1 MSKSLKGLLVLALA
15 GAAANSAMAADGQ
28 ISFTGKVIASACTV
42 DDGGGNQ
49 VKPDI
54 QVNMGTVTVDSISN
68 TPDGTNFT
76 SVQNITMNLQCG
88 EAAGATKLHMYFR
101 PSEGA
106 GTGANSDGTLKV
118 TGGAVNVAIAL
129 LDGNNQKIDLN
140 NPNSYALADLTP
152 PVAPATTHT
161 ANLSLGAAYVKTGA
175 ITAGGANAVLPFVL
189 EYH

>member
-28 ISFTGKVIASACTV
+28 IKFTGKVIASACTV

-54 QVNMGTVTVDSISN
+54 NVDMGTVTAESITN
-68 TPDGTNFT
+68 TPNGGNFT
-76 SVQNITMNLQCG
+76 AIKNITMNLQCG
-88 EAAGATKLHMYFR
+88 EAVGATKLHMYFR
-101 PSEGA
+101 PNE
-106 GTGANSDGTLKV
+106 GTGLDTDGTLKV
-118 TGGAVNVAIAL
+118 TGGAANVAIAL
-129 LDGNNQKIDLN
+129 LDGNNQKIDLG
-140 NPNSYALADLTP
+140 NPSSYAIADLTP
-152 PVAPATTHT
+152 DADPLKPHT

-175 ITAGGANAVLPFVL
+175 TIVAGGANGTLPFVL